1 MTGPRLSI
9 SSMSY
14 KNKDDIRILT
24 SCLSKWFSNPKIL
37 HFVSPSMKYPFKIQ
51 QWINQSY
58 STQSNT
64 LVLKLDNWIIGH
76 LSIRMNEQI
85 KSAHIFH
92 LIIDPDQQQN
102 GYGKRLIENAEKFI
116 LKNDIK
122 KTTLNVLKNNQSA
135 IKLFEKIGYT
145 NIEKRKTKKRKT
157 RGIKMIK
164 NL

>member
-1 MTGPRLSI
+1 MTDSRLSI

-14 KNKDDIRILT
+14 EKKNDIRVLN

-37 HFVSPSMKYPFKIQ
+37 NLVSPSMRYPFKIQ

-58 STQSNT
+58 LNKSNT
-64 LVLKLDNWIIGH
+64 IVLKLDNWIIGH
-76 LSIRMNEQI
+76 ISIQMGDQT

-102 GYGKRLIENAEKFI
+102 GYGEKLIQYAEKLI
-116 LKNDIK
+116 LKNDLKII
-122 KTTLNVLKNNQSA
+122 TLNVLKNNQFA
-135 IKLFEKIGYT
+135 ITLFKKIGYT
-145 NIEKRKTKKRKT
+145 IIEKRNSKK
-157 RGIKMIK
+157 IKMLK